1 MITLSRL
8 KKNFGLKVK
17 KCREDSGLT
26 QTKLAELIGIEPA
39 SLSRIESGKSFV
51 SSVIL
56 HKICRAL
63 NVEPVKLFDFKDI
76 YENDLPKNDKIIAI
90 NTILA
95 KLTDEQLDF
104 IHGVITTLKQNI

>member
-17 KCREDSGLT
+17 KYRENSGLT
-26 QTKLAELIGIEPA
+26 QTKLAELVGIEPA

-56 HKICRAL
+56 HKICRTL

-90 NTILA
+90 NAMLA

-104 IHGVITTLKQNI
+104 IHGVITTLKKD

>member
-17 KCREDSGLT
+17 KYREDLELT

-76 YENDLPKNDKIIAI
+76 YENNLPKNDKIIAI
-90 NTILA
+90 NAILA

-104 IHGVITTLKQNI
+104 VHGVITNLKQNI

>member
-17 KCREDSGLT
+17 KYRENSGLT
-26 QTKLAELIGIEPA
+26 QTKLAELVGIEPA

-56 HKICRAL
+56 HKICRTL

-76 YENDLPKNDKIIAI
+76 YENNLPKNDKIIAI
-90 NTILA
+90 NAILA

-104 IHGVITTLKQNI
+104 IHGVITNLKQNI

>member
-17 KCREDSGLT
+17 KYREDSGLT

-63 NVEPVKLFDFKDI
+63 NVEPGKLFEVKDI
-76 YENDLPKNDKIIAI
+76 YENDLPKCAKIIAI
-90 NTILA
+90 AKILEC
-95 KLTDEQLDF
+95 LTDEQLDF
-104 IHGVITTLKQNI
+104 IYGVITTLKKD